1 MATEAQLREV
11 KEKVLELVNGKYGG
25 DWDAM
30 FRAYAGKGGI
40 GTLVDKTELM
50 TMLEDA
56 GIGSWLTRG
65 KWADGILSEVDTSG
79 DKAISEAELR
89 AALQSAQAHGT

>member
-1 MATEAQLREV
+1 
-11 KEKVLELVNGKYGG
+11 
-25 DWDAM
+25 
-30 FRAYAGKGGI
+30 
-40 GTLVDKTELM
+40 M
-50 TMLEDA
+50 TPLEDA